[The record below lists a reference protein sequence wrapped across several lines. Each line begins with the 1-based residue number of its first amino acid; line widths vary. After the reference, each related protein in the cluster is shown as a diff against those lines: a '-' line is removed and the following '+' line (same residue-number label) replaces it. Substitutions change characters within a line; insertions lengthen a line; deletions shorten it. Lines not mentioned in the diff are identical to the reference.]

1 MSLPLLVRV
10 SQIHPT
16 SVQCPPG
23 LSIVPPPSLNI
34 RPSSPRPHQKKSNR
48 IGSLQLLGLKAGKLI
63 RTCTLVVFAMKF
75 EEKLEGPVLDK
86 EFEVVT
92 LVAPGLIGL
101 LVGIE
106 LRVRINTKSRYRDCA
121 LF

>member
-1 MSLPLLVRV
+1 M
-10 SQIHPT
+10 
-16 SVQCPPG
+16 
-23 LSIVPPPSLNI
+23 
-34 RPSSPRPHQKKSNR
+34 
-48 IGSLQLLGLKAGKLI
+48 SLQLLGLKAGKLI